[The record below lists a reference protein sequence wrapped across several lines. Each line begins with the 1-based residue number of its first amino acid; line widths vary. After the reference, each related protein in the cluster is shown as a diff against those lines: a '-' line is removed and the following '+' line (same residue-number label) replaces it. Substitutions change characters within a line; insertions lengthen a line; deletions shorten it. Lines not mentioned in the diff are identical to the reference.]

1 MELTKDSLPF
11 ITGMGYRK
19 ICDFIYDEFYKLNIN
34 EIEQFDS
41 MKIFVKT
48 DFLFEFIREVLP
60 NITNKF
66 FLYSHNSDECVDGRY
81 SEIFDN
87 EYLLTWFAQNVNII
101 NDKVKSIP
109 IGIANRR
116 WPHGNIEILEK
127 VINENNTKTDIVYCN
142 IDINTNI
149 AERSNCLEE
158 IYPIQNSNK
167 VSFEEYLR
175 IISKTYFIISP
186 NGNGVDC
193 HKTWESMYLKSIPI
207 VTNSINISHY
217 KEYPILII
225 DKWSDLKDIE
235 LNVELYNKI
244 MEKYENFNNGIIT
257 Q

>member
-19 ICDFIYDEFYKLNIN
+19 MCDFIYDEFYKVNITEVN
-34 EIEQFDS
+34 QFDG

-48 DFLFEFIREVLP
+48 DFLFEFISNVLP

-66 FLYSHNSDECVDGRY
+66 FLYSHNSDECIDDKY
-81 SEIFDN
+81 FLILNNDN
-87 EYLLTWFAQNVNII
+87 LLTWFGQNVNTI
-101 NDKVKSIP
+101 NDKLKSIP

-116 WPHGNIEILEK
+116 WPHGNIEILQK
-127 VINENNTKTDIVYCN
+127 VIDENNTKDNLIYCN
-142 IDINTNI
+142 IDVNTNI
-149 AERSNCLEE
+149 SERSACLEA

-186 NGNGVDC
+186 NGNGIDC
-193 HKTWESMYLKSIPI
+193 HKTWESMYLNAIPI

-217 KEYPILII
+217 KDYPILII
-225 DKWSDLKDIE
+225 DNWSDLKDIE

-244 MEKYENFNNGIIT
+244 MEKYENFNNGVIS
-257 Q
+257 